1 MQPQQQPSS
10 VGPSKVATTPTG
22 VNSNHSNNETDEPL
36 SDRLTTPGTLSRSST
51 ASLGVLNT
59 LNEILAAAEDDLEE
73 DAKVF
78 DLVATM
84 SHEAEPMDE
93 PAELM
98 GPASLATIDESLSP
112 LPPLSLMSL
121 EAAEE
126 AKAEETKA
134 ALAVSA
140 AEDPDDI
147 SLNSVEFEE
156 EESKVQKG
164 AKIKDE
170 VEEVVEVVSKPSAA
184 AAANTLTNQ
193 APKMNSKMNPPSKMT
208 VNTHSKLPGPS
219 SAATRKSTFQG
230 KFGGGGGGG
239 GGSSKGSSVNA
250 SRTTTP
256 TLSESEFGGAG
267 SLNSLG
273 SAHSAAS
280 LHKAVTSKLGG
291 KTATPSSRL
300 GLKRTLPV
308 NTRLAN
314 QTLDSATFSQQK
326 KNSIAAR
333 KHDLNTTDHP
343 STALGR
349 NTISRSSTYTRSLN
363 TAPIAGKI
371 GPKNA
376 KVLSK
381 ALPAT
386 SSQLSTKGRL
396 RAFFVCRFS

>member
-1 MQPQQQPSS
+1 MQPQQQPSP
-10 VGPSKVATTPTG
+10 VAPSKVATTPTG
-22 VNSNHSNNETDEPL
+22 VNSSHSNNETDEPL

-140 AEDPDDI
+140 ADDPDDI

-170 VEEVVEVVSKPSAA
+170 GEEVVEVVSKPSAAA

-193 APKMNSKMNPPSKMT
+193 APKMNSKMNPLSKMT

-273 SAHSAAS
+273 SAHSAGI
-280 LHKAVTSKLGG
+280 LLKL
-291 KTATPSSRL
+291 
-300 GLKRTLPV
+300 
-308 NTRLAN
+308 
-314 QTLDSATFSQQK
+314 FSPF
-326 KNSIAAR
+326 
-333 KHDLNTTDHP
+333 DD
-343 STALGR
+343 
-349 NTISRSSTYTRSLN
+349 Y
-363 TAPIAGKI
+363 
-371 GPKNA
+371 
-376 KVLSK
+376 
-381 ALPAT
+381 
-386 SSQLSTKGRL
+386 
-396 RAFFVCRFS
+396 